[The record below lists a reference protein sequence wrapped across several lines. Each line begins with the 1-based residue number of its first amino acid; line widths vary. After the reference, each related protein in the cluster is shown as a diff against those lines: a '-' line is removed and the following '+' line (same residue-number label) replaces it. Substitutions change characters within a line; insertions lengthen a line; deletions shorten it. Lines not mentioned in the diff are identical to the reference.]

1 MISMNLPENY
11 CKKMKELLKDEYDAY
26 IASFEESSYTCIRI
40 NTSKISVEDF
50 KKISPVPLREVPW
63 CSEGF
68 YVEHKEEV
76 SRHPYYYAGLYY
88 IQEPS
93 AMLPAEVLPVKKGDR
108 VLDVCAAPG
117 GKTTRLATKL
127 DHEGVLIANDISF
140 SRCQTLVKNLE
151 KFGTDN
157 AIVTSEEPAS
167 LAERFPE
174 YFDSIL
180 VDAPC
185 SGEGMF
191 RKEHE
196 LIKAYEKHD
205 SFYYVPIQK
214 QIVEDAVKMLKPG
227 GFMVYSTC
235 TFSKEEDEDIVSHI
249 LSVEPDMHV
258 LPVPYSEGFVQNEL
272 GTHLYPHR
280 IQGEGHFVSLL
291 QKGNSSSEEESKECK
306 TVMFD
311 FDTIHYISENNAFQY
326 VKKDYVY
333 SIPETGKDLTGLRM
347 VRSGLLLGEQKKERF
362 IPSVSLALAI
372 KKEHCDNVLDL
383 SVNDDRV
390 LRYLKG
396 ETLDVK
402 DQNLK
407 DGYVL
412 VCVDGFPLGFAT
424 YKKGQ
429 FKNKYPKAWIYR

>member
-1 MISMNLPENY
+1 MNLPENY

-117 GKTTRLATKL
+117 GKTSRLATKL
-127 DHEGVLIANDISF
+127 NHEGVLIANDISF

-151 KFGTDN
+151 KFGVNN
-157 AIVTSEEPAS
+157 AIVTCEEPAT
-167 LAERFPE
+167 LAQRFPE

-205 SFYYVPIQK
+205 STYYVPIQK
-214 QIVEDAVKMLKPG
+214 QIVEDSVKMLKPG

-249 LSVEPDMHV
+249 LSVCPDMNV
-258 LPVPYSEGFVQNEL
+258 IPVPYSEGFVQNEL

-280 IQGEGHFVSLL
+280 IHGEGHFVCLL
-291 QKGNSSSEEESKECK
+291 QKGTTLKGLESKRGK
-306 TVMFD
+306 SVTFD
-311 FDTIHYISENNAFQY
+311 FDTIHYESKNSLQY
-326 VKKDYVY
+326 EKKDYVY
-333 SIPETGKDLTGLRM
+333 SLPETDTDLTGLRM
-347 VRSGLLLGEQKKERF
+347 VRSGLLLGENKKGRF
-362 IPSVSLALAI
+362 LPSVSLALAM
-372 KKEHCDNVLDL
+372 KKEQCDNVLDL

-412 VCVDGFPLGFAT
+412 VCVDGYPLGFAT

>member
-1 MISMNLPENY
+1 MQLPDNY

-26 IASFEESSYTCIRI
+26 IASFNELSYTCIRI

-50 KKISPVPLREVPW
+50 KKISTVPLKEVPW
-63 CSEGF
+63 CKEGF
-68 YVEHKEEV
+68 YVDNKEEV
-76 SRHPYYYAGLYY
+76 SKHPYYFAGLYY

-127 DHEGVLIANDISF
+127 DHEGLLVANDLSF

-151 KFGTDN
+151 KFGVDN
-157 AIVTSEEPAS
+157 AIVTSEEPSS
-167 LAERFPE
+167 LANRFQE
-174 YFDSIL
+174 YFDCIL

-191 RKEHE
+191 RKEHD

-205 SFYYVPIQK
+205 SSWYVPTQK
-214 QIVEDAVKMLKPG
+214 QIVKDALKMLKPG
-227 GFMVYSTC
+227 GYMVYSTC
-235 TFSKEEDEDIVSHI
+235 TFSMEEDEDIISYI
-249 LSVEPDMHV
+249 LSLDSSVHV
-258 LPVPYSEGFVQNEL
+258 LPVPYSDGFVQNEL

-280 IQGEGHFVSLL
+280 IKGEGHFVSLL
-291 QKGNSSSEEESKECK
+291 QKGTGTASMNKPKNK
-306 TVMFD
+306 TAEYNFD
-311 FDTIHYISENNAFQY
+311 MIHYKKKDSFLYE
-326 VKKDYVY
+326 KKDYIYMV
-333 SIPETGKDLTGLRM
+333 PETDTDLKGLRM
-347 VRSGLLLGEQKKERF
+347 VRSGLLLGENKKSRF
-362 IPSVSLALAI
+362 IPSVSLALAL
-372 KKEHCDNVLDL
+372 KKQNCENILDL
-383 SVNDDRV
+383 SIDDQRV

-402 DQNLK
+402 DKNLK

-412 VCVDGFPLGFAT
+412 VMVDGYPLGFAT
-424 YKKGQ
+424 YKNGQ
-429 FKNKYPKAWIYR
+429 FKNKYPKPWIYR

>member
-1 MISMNLPENY
+1 
-11 CKKMKELLKDEYDAY
+11 
-26 IASFEESSYTCIRI
+26 
-40 NTSKISVEDF
+40 
-50 KKISPVPLREVPW
+50 
-63 CSEGF
+63 
-68 YVEHKEEV
+68 
-76 SRHPYYYAGLYY
+76 
-88 IQEPS
+88 
-93 AMLPAEVLPVKKGDR
+93 MLPAEVLPEKKGDR

-127 DHEGVLIANDISF
+127 NHDGILVANDISF

-151 KFGTDN
+151 KFGVDN
-157 AIVTSEEPAS
+157 AIVTCEEPAS
-167 LAERFPE
+167 LAVRFPE

-191 RKEHE
+191 RKEHD

-205 SFYYVPIQK
+205 SSYYVPIQK
-214 QIVEDAVKMLKPG
+214 QIVEDSVKMLKPG

-235 TFSKEEDEDIVSHI
+235 TFSKEEDEDIVSYI
-249 LSVEPDMHV
+249 LSVCPDMHV
-258 LPVPYSEGFVQNEL
+258 IPVPYSEGFVQNEL

-280 IQGEGHFVSLL
+280 IQGEGHFVCLL
-291 QKGNSSSEEESKECK
+291 QKGTSLKGLESKRGK
-306 TVMFD
+306 SVTFD
-311 FDTIHYISENNAFQY
+311 FDTIHYESKNSLQY
-326 VKKDYVY
+326 EKKDYVY
-333 SIPETGKDLTGLRM
+333 SLPETDTDLTGLRM
-347 VRSGLLLGEQKKERF
+347 VRSGLLLGENKKGRF
-362 IPSVSLALAI
+362 LPSVSLALAM
-372 KKEHCDNVLDL
+372 KKEQCDNVLNL

-412 VCVDGFPLGFAT
+412 VCVDGYPLGFAT

>member
-1 MISMNLPENY
+1 MNLPENF
-11 CKKMKELLKDEYDAY
+11 CKKMKDLLKDEYDDY
-26 IASFEESSYTCIRI
+26 IASFEETPYTCIRI

-50 KKISPVPLREVPW
+50 KKISPVPLKEVPW

-93 AMLPAEVLPVKKGDR
+93 AMLPAEVLPVKPGDR

-117 GKTTRLATKL
+117 GKSTRLATKL
-127 DHEGVLIANDISF
+127 NHDGLLVANDISF

-151 KFGTDN
+151 KFGIDN
-157 AIVTSEEPAS
+157 AIVTGEEPAS
-167 LAERFPE
+167 LAKRFPE

-205 SFYYVPIQK
+205 SSYYVPIQK
-214 QIVEDAVKMLKPG
+214 QIVEDSVKMLKPG

-249 LSVEPDMHV
+249 LKVCPNMHV

-272 GTHLYPHR
+272 GTHLYPHH
-280 IQGEGHFVSLL
+280 IHGEGHFVCLL
-291 QKGNSSSEEESKECK
+291 QKGNCLTEKNSTEGNTLSL
-306 TVMFD
+306 D
-311 FDTIHYISENNAFQY
+311 FDMIHYMQKNAFRFE
-326 VKKDYVY
+326 KKDYIY
-333 SIPETGKDLTGLRM
+333 SLPETGTDLSGLRM
-347 VRSGLLLGEQKKERF
+347 VRSGLLLGEKKRDKF
-362 IPSVSLALAI
+362 LPSVSLALAL
-372 KKEHCDNVLDL
+372 HMDQCDNVLNL
-383 SVNDDRV
+383 SIEDDRV

-402 DQNLK
+402 DRKLK

-412 VCVDGFPLGFAT
+412 VCVDDYPLGFAT
-424 YKKGQ
+424 YKNGQ